1 MLNLEKTLNTWQRR
15 NLTLYRKI
23 NIIKTLGIS
32 KLIYSSSVLPVPD
45 HYIQE
50 INKLIFNFIWQGTR
64 LKTKETP
71 ELENWKAYLKSPIQN
86 VKYHT
91 TVNPLTT
98 SSIYSSLL
106 KTIFVRPTAENNI
119 LRHGFKES
127 TIQKVYLMPFSV
139 TNEVKIMFQ
148 FKVIPNV
155 LPTRATLYPDGISES
170 PICNLCN
177 AWFHLDSERG
187 VLHVRRLCSIRL
199 PNFLVS
205 KDGRNNVAFCTG
217 KIRFRTPV
225 KQVVF

>member
-1 MLNLEKTLNTWQRR
+1 M
-15 NLTLYRKI
+15 
-23 NIIKTLGIS
+23 
-32 KLIYSSSVLPVPD
+32 
-45 HYIQE
+45 
-50 INKLIFNFIWQGTR
+50 
-64 LKTKETP
+64 
-71 ELENWKAYLKSPIQN
+71 ENWKAYLKNPIQN
-86 VKYHT
+86 VKYRT
-91 TVNPLTT
+91 TVNTLTT

-119 LRHGFKES
+119 LRHGFTES

-155 LPTRATLYPDGISES
+155 LPIRATLYPDGISES

-177 AWFHLDSERG
+177 AWFHLHSERD

-199 PNFLVS
+199 PNFLVP
-205 KDGRNNVAFCTG
+205 KDGRNNVAFCTV

-225 KQVVF
+225 KQVVFSYWSRIKTHKVLHGNNQNALSLLPPKRFRSGRSRDKSQRERGCSYNGPRHYFYTDWPCPCTHIFRMGVSLQ